1 MLKIKV
7 NLDNHSY
14 NNLVNDMRMFNVIKK
29 DSSINKNKFI
39 NLLFENL
46 YEDYISNINLI
57 KNKSKSILN
66 KYNVKDDSLL
76 SELSVSL
83 FEFNS
88 TNNESYY
95 NKSLIFYLNDK
106 NEMIFNDLVDT
117 LKYES
122 YSLFF
127 RKLIYHY
134 LSFPQYKRDQ
144 IIHKEVFDLLNR
156 GINES
161 KIVKVKL
168 INNKVEELLP
178 YKLDTSKEEVYTYVI
193 GKVRKTEITSIKLSK
208 IKSVFLTSN
217 IFKFSKGEISLFEE
231 IIKCGIQFP
240 CNELTDAEII
250 LSERGVEL
258 FNRKFLNKPTP
269 IKIEGNHYFFR
280 CSYNQLFVFFISFA
294 KHIDIIS
301 PESLR
306 KDFIN
311 MYTPF
316 IKKKSQ

>member
-14 NNLVNDMRMFNVIKK
+14 DTLINDMKLFYITKK
-29 DSSINKNKFI
+29 DSSVNKNKFI

-57 KNKSKSILN
+57 RNKSKSILN
-66 KYNVKDDSLL
+66 KYNVKDESVL

-88 TNNESYY
+88 TTLDEYY
-95 NKSLIFYLNDK
+95 NKSLIFYLNDR

-127 RKLIYHY
+127 RKIINHY

-144 IIHKEVFDLLNR
+144 IIHKEVFELLNK

-161 KIVKVKL
+161 RIVKVKL
-168 INNKVEELLP
+168 YNNIVEELLP
-178 YKLDTSKEEVYTYVI
+178 YKMATSSEEVYTYVI
-193 GKVRKTEITSIKLSK
+193 GKIRNTKIASIKLSK
-208 IKSVFLTSN
+208 IKSVLLTSN
-217 IFKFSKGEISLFEE
+217 TLKYSKEEENLFDE

-250 LSERGVEL
+250 LSQKGIDL
-258 FNRKFLNKPTP
+258 FNKKFLNKPTP
-269 IKIEGNHYFFR
+269 TKIEGNHYFFR
-280 CSYNQLFVFFISFA
+280 CSYNQLFVFFISFG
-294 KHIDIIS
+294 KHVEIVS
-301 PESLR
+301 PLSLR
-306 KDFIN
+306 EDFIK
-311 MYTPF
+311 MYVPF
-316 IKKKSQ
+316 IRKKSK